1 MVNMPKKGIARCID
15 NNEWRVTVILIA
27 QGVFNLTL
35 LKKTLSLGR
44 FDTKS
49 CLMTKAR
56 EVEIVQ
62 EVRFRLWGCF
72 GLGNIFDFDLHEDLR
87 TQSKKGQNSP
97 KLARRQI

>member
-1 MVNMPKKGIARCID
+1 MPKKGIARCID

-49 CLMTKAR
+49 CLR
-56 EVEIVQ
+56 EEIFMVMVVTI
-62 EVRFRLWGCF
+62 EE
-72 GLGNIFDFDLHEDLR
+72 ILR
-87 TQSKKGQNSP
+87 GQNKIFLS
-97 KLARRQI
+97 